1 MWLIDVGLSTI
12 VFYVPEVS
20 YCLSVISADRILKLA
35 CANEYWLVCG
45 VDAAQVLSN
54 GRPEEDLDLLY
65 DPTLDCYYDPKT
77 NRYYELK

>member
-1 MWLIDVGLSTI
+1 M
-12 VFYVPEVS
+12 
-20 YCLSVISADRILKLA
+20 SVISADRILKLA
-35 CANEYWLVCG
+35 CANEYRLVCG